1 MKIQHSRCCSF
12 LKTEKINRDQ
22 DQFAKVFLLLI
33 CMVRIERKS
42 STSVSRAVHPT
53 RRRIIWFSFVTSDQ
67 WQSSLWLLFRG
78 CAFFPSNHPEIYPE
92 ELSNFCAGKRELI
105 RSIPRFS
112 SLCVFLDVVWKVDVC
127 FRAPRVSSPL
137 LQTRFPE
144 GKQRYCVQ
152 IRVIINDLFAGG
164 VSDPS
169 FVARKETRGARNGL
183 GKKRGR
189 GCEKY
194 GIAQLLF
201 SRKIIEIEFRI
212 PHIRKRIPKNGENLL
227 QTLAKVH
234 CATWWFSER
243 SRFCTFQARDDDEGA
258 GRGSGGRNVKTVWQ
272 ASPGLWTGAIP
283 PSFNFAQNL
292 NWPSLRGGGK
302 RRKLSHHSSPFGRV
316 GRL

>member
-1 MKIQHSRCCSF
+1 MF
-12 LKTEKINRDQ
+12 FVANL
-22 DQFAKVFLLLI
+22 
-33 CMVRIERKS
+33 RIERKS

-105 RSIPRFS
+105 RSLRRFS
-112 SLCVFLDVVWKVDVC
+112 LSVFFDVTSLKNRCLL
-127 FRAPRVSSPL
+127 RPSRISSSL
-137 LQTRFPE
+137 FQTRFPE
-144 GKQRYCVQ
+144 GKQRNCVQ
-152 IRVIINDLFAGG
+152 IHVIINDLFAGG

-169 FVARKETRGARNGL
+169 FVARKETRRARGGL